1 MAYPIFFAFFQNIL
15 YYMYIREKKKRL
27 LLHQKHSLK
36 IIKNYIIIYIVN
48 EKKELQVMYP
58 IEKYKFYTNGSRVI
72 AVSTYAGKTVRG
84 VAVCHAGD
92 AFSLEKGKK
101 LAALRCAEKIAKK
114 RVARANQKVDEAYW
128 AYVDAETYLDKMVD
142 YKDDALYELNEVI
155 AAKNDMLDSL

>member
-1 MAYPIFFAFFQNIL
+1 
-15 YYMYIREKKKRL
+15 
-27 LLHQKHSLK
+27 
-36 IIKNYIIIYIVN
+36 
-48 EKKELQVMYP
+48 MYP

-114 RVARANQKVDEAYW
+114 RVARANRKVDE
-128 AYVDAETYLDKMVD
+128 AYVDAETYLNKMVD
-142 YKDDALYELNEVI
+142 YKDDALYELNEAI

>member
-1 MAYPIFFAFFQNIL
+1 
-15 YYMYIREKKKRL
+15 
-27 LLHQKHSLK
+27 
-36 IIKNYIIIYIVN
+36 
-48 EKKELQVMYP
+48 MYP

-114 RVARANQKVDEAYW
+114 RVARANQKVDEAY
-128 AYVDAETYLDKMVD
+128 VDAETYLDKMVD

-155 AAKNDMLDSL
+155 AAKNDLLDSL